1 MDGVFNSPYRR
12 VFLLTTN
19 NLYVNENLIGRPSRI
34 RYKKTFGNLQ
44 PEVVQEY
51 LDDNLKNKKYTK

>member
-1 MDGVFNSPYRR
+1 MKTSLAD
-12 VFLLTTN
+12 LQ
-19 NLYVNENLIGRPSRI
+19 EI